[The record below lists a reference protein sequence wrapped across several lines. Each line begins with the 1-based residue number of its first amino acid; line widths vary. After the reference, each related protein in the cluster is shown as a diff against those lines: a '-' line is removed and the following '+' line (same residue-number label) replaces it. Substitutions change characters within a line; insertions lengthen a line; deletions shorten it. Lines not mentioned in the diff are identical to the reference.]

1 MASKT
6 YNVGIIGYGLSAKI
20 FHIPFVAQIPELK
33 LHAIVQRTPKPED
46 DAEKDHPGVKSYRTT
61 DELVQDSA
69 VDVVIVTTAPDSHF
83 ALCKSALEA
92 GKHVICEKPF
102 TPTYKEAADLVAIAN
117 KQNKL
122 LAVYQNRRWDADFVT
137 LSKLIKNGSLGRISE
152 FETHFDRHRP
162 EEPAVDV
169 SKWKNK
175 VIPGGSAVFD
185 LGTHLLD
192 QAVHLFGLPK
202 RVTGFIGSSR
212 AVNESGFEDSFTVLL
227 HYANGTLVTA
237 KATVV
242 SPEEE
247 QLRFWVRGDKGSFKK
262 FHLDIQ
268 EDQLKAGI
276 MPEDNGY
283 GREPQERYG
292 TLTTIKDGKPV
303 KEVVPTVE
311 PPTYTEYYRKFT
323 RALGGEGQLPAS
335 GEEAAQ
341 VIRLIELAR
350 ESSETGRTIDV

>member
-6 YNVGIIGYGLSAKI
+6 WNVGVIGYGFSAKI
-20 FHIPFVAQIPELK
+20 FHIPFVEQIPELK
-33 LHAIVQRTPKPED
+33 LHAVVQRTPKPDD

-61 DELVQDSA
+61 EELVQDSA
-69 VDVVIVTTAPDSHF
+69 VDIVIVTTAPDSHF
-83 ALCKSALEA
+83 ALCKLALEA
-92 GKHVICEKPF
+92 GKHVVCEKPF
-102 TPTYKEAADLVAIAN
+102 TPTFKEADDLVKIAT
-117 KQNKL
+117 KQNKFI
-122 LAVYQNRRWDADFVT
+122 AVYQNRRWDADFVT
-137 LSKLIKNGSLGRISE
+137 LSKLVKNGSLGRISE

-162 EEPAVDV
+162 EEPAESA

-175 VIPGGSAVFD
+175 VIPGGSAIYD

-192 QAVHLFGLPK
+192 QAVHLLGLPK
-202 RVTGFIGSSR
+202 RVTAFIGSSR
-212 AVNESGFEDSFTVLL
+212 AVNTSGFEDSFTVLL

-247 QLRFWVRGDKGSFKK
+247 QLRFWVRGEKGSFKK

-276 MPEDNGY
+276 KPQDNGY
-283 GREPQERYG
+283 GREPSERYG
-292 TLTTIKDGKPV
+292 TLTTIQDGKPV
-303 KEVVPTVE
+303 REVVPTVE
-311 PPTYTEYYRKFT
+311 PPTYTEYYRKIV
-323 RALGGEGQLPAS
+323 RALGGEPLPAS
-335 GEEAAQ
+335 GAEAAQ

-350 ESSETGRTIDV
+350 ESSETGKTLNV